1 MICRFCF
8 KLAAVSLLILIVLLT
23 TLSYVGVY
31 TIYVGVPLVVICGW
45 VSFSNFC
52 KKKLKDEL

>member
-1 MICRFCF
+1 MICKFCF
-8 KLAAVSLLILIVLLT
+8 KLTVISLLILIILLT

-31 TIYVGVPLVVICGW
+31 TLYIGIPLIVVCGW
-45 VSFSNFC
+45 ISSLDFC